1 MRCRALRT
9 FRDKRTGEVSKK
21 GAVLDLKPHRVAEL
35 VEAGVAEALEE
46 APKPAK
52 DEKSEEE

>member
-21 GAVLDLKPHRVAEL
+21 GAVLDLKPSRADEL
-35 VEAGVAEALEE
+35 VRFGIVEALEE

-52 DEKSEEE
+52 NEKAEEE